1 MWFFSE
7 LFLFG
12 VPSFVLLMSLCL
24 GLGLGLGGKC
34 VMLGVRCE
42 LH

>member
-1 MWFFSE
+1 MWFCSE

-12 VPSFVLLMSLCL
+12 VPFFVLLMSLS
-24 GLGLGLGGKC
+24 LGLGLGGKC

>member
-1 MWFFSE
+1 MWFCSE

-12 VPSFVLLMSLCL
+12 VPFFVLLMS
-24 GLGLGLGGKC
+24 LGLGLGGKC

>member
-12 VPSFVLLMSLCL
+12 VPFLVLLISL

>member
-1 MWFFSE
+1 MWFFSK

-12 VPSFVLLMSLCL
+12 GVPFLVLLMS
-24 GLGLGLGGKC
+24 LGLGLGGKS